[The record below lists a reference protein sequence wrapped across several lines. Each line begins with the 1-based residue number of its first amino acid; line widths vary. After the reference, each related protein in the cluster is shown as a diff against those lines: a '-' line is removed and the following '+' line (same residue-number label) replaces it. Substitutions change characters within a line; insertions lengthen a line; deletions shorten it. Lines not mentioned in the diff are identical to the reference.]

1 MPEPRGGGPVSV
13 VLGAE
18 ARLRRLLI
26 MLPWLME
33 RGDVPLVEVAE
44 RFHMTPA
51 EVTRELELAS
61 MCGLPP
67 FVDELIDVFID
78 EEMVF
83 VGVPRLFT
91 KPLRLTAP
99 EGFALLTAGRAAMAL
114 PGADH
119 ASALARGLD
128 KLAAVLDETASSAV
142 VVDLPADPVA
152 DELVAAIETRRQLQ
166 MTYWTAS
173 RDEVSERIVSP
184 QHLFNE
190 HGDWFLVAFDHDRDA
205 LRTFRVDRIQEM
217 VETGAPAVAVD
228 VGGAPTSRAWAADEA
243 LPRVTL
249 HIAPAARWIVER
261 YPVDAVVHGDDGS
274 VTATL
279 PVMSERW
286 LERLLLRAGPDVT
299 VASPDEWRD
308 VAATAARRI
317 LARYR

>member
-1 MPEPRGGGPVSV
+1 MSA

-33 RGDVPLVEVAE
+33 RGEVPLAEVAE
-44 RFHMTPA
+44 RFHMTSA
-51 EVTRELELAS
+51 EATRELELAS

-67 FVDELIDVFID
+67 FVDEMIDVFID
-78 EEMVF
+78 EETVY
-83 VGVPRLFT
+83 VGIPRLFT

-128 KLAAVLDETASSAV
+128 KLAAVLDETAASAV

-152 DELVAAIETRRQLQ
+152 DELAVAIEARRQLR

-173 RDEVSERIVSP
+173 RDEVSERLVSP

-190 HGDWFLVAFDHDRDA
+190 HGDWFLVAFDHDREA
-205 LRTFRVDRIQEM
+205 LRTFRVDRIQDLAA
-217 VETGAPAVAVD
+217 TGEQAVVVD
-228 VGGAPTSRAWAADEA
+228 VGASPTSRGWAADEA

-249 HIAPAARWIVER
+249 RIAPRARWIVER
-261 YPVDAVVHGDDGS
+261 YPVDEVTPAGDGGDAA

-286 LERLLLRAGPDVT
+286 LERLLLRAGGDVT
-299 VASPDEWRD
+299 VVSPVEWRD
-308 VAATAARRI
+308 LAGAAARRV
-317 LARYR
+317 LAGYR